1 MSLLGKLLRTHLAA
15 QAGYAATIPGGIS
28 PESAPVD
35 NPLPYVVYQGISR
48 TRELYLAGTPAT
60 YTERVQ
66 FMIVAETRLQTQ
78 TVVDWIVSAVQAS
91 PSRLVVSG
99 TTIHSVRVDD
109 ENDQAEFA
117 ADGTDELARIT
128 TVDVVGTY

>member
-1 MSLLGKLLRTHLAA
+1 MGSEA
-15 QAGYAATIPGGIS
+15 
-28 PESAPVD
+28 
-35 NPLPYVVYQGISR
+35 PYVVYQGVSR
-48 TRELYLAGTPAT
+48 TRELLLAGTPAT

-66 FMIVAETRLQTQ
+66 FMIVAETRLAAQ
-78 TVVDWIVSAVQAS
+78 TVADWIVAAIQAA

-99 TTIHSVRVDD
+99 TTIHSLRVDD

>member
-1 MSLLGKLLRTHLAA
+1 MSLLGKLLRTHLVA
-15 QAGYAATIPGGIS
+15 QTGYAATIPGGIA
-28 PESAPVD
+28 PESSPVGSEA
-35 NPLPYVVYQGISR
+35 PYVVYQGVSR
-48 TRELYLAGTPAT
+48 TRELLLTGIPAT

-66 FMIVAETRLQTQ
+66 FMIVAETRLAAQ
-78 TVVDWIVSAVQAS
+78 TVADWIVAAIQAA

-99 TTIHSVRVDD
+99 TTIHSLRVDD

>member
-1 MSLLGKLLRTHLAA
+1 MSLLGKLLRTHLVA
-15 QAGYAATIPGGIS
+15 QAEYAETIPGGIS
-28 PESAPVD
+28 PESAPVG
-35 NPLPYVVYQGISR
+35 NVAPYVVYQGVTR
-48 TRELYLAGTPAT
+48 TRELFLAGTPAT

-66 FMIVAETRLQTQ
+66 FMIVSETRSSAQ
-78 TVVDWIVSAVQAS
+78 VVADWIVAAIQAA

-99 TTIHSVRVDD
+99 TTIHSLRVDD

-117 ADGTDELARIT
+117 ADGTDELARVT